1 LAVSVLFLVCAFR
14 GSAQNMDIDLLRDIN
29 LHRNKRMD
37 GTMKAITNFDYPVS
51 IAAPIGELAWGYS
64 KGDKTAISNG
74 WQTVGGFAI
83 NGALTFGLKYA
94 VNRPRPYAT
103 YKDLQPYETYTE
115 QSFPSGHSSF
125 AFCTATSLS
134 ICYPKWYVIG
144 PSYLWAAAV
153 GYSRLHLGV
162 HYPSDV
168 LAGAIVG
175 AGSAWLAYKGN
186 KWLKKRLKGPQGT
199 PGF

>member
-1 LAVSVLFLVCAFR
+1 MRYLSNLFVVILFLICSLRVS
-14 GSAQNMDIDLLRDIN
+14 GQNMDIDLLRDIN
-29 LHRNKRMD
+29 LHRNKHLD

-51 IAAPIGELAWGYS
+51 IAVPLGELVWGYTQ
-64 KGDKTAISNG
+64 GDKTAVRNG

-94 VNRPRPYAT
+94 VNRPRPWAT

-125 AFCTATSLS
+125 AFCTATALS
-134 ICYPKWYVIG
+134 ICYPKWYVIV

-153 GYSRLHLGV
+153 GYSRLDLGV
-162 HYPSDV
+162 HYP
-168 LAGAIVG
+168 
-175 AGSAWLAYKGN
+175 YY
-186 KWLKKRLKGPQGT
+186 
-199 PGF
+199 